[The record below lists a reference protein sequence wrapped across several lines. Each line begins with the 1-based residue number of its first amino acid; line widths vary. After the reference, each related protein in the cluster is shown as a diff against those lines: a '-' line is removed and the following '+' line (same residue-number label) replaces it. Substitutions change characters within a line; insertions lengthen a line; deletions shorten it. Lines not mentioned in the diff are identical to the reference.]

1 MKETSKAV
9 KASRERAGAKSTS
22 IYLTDEQRE
31 ALDAFKKRVGAAGR
45 GEAIAIAIAA
55 YGRNQPDDDAL
66 IDMLRERLKGRG

>member
-55 YGRNQPDDDAL
+55 FGRNEPTQADVL
-66 IDMLRERLKGRG
+66 EWIKNNTKERK